1 MADGSYYNDLPER
14 DRNLDPKSRSLGVM
28 SNVLGLLPYARAG
41 VEATARGESF
51 WGGTPQYER
60 QRRALQQYYA
70 DAYESA
76 PDSVKVLSVIG
87 LPFGAVSSASNAL
100 APIGRPVAVAAG
112 TMGAMGATGGYFA
125 PQEPDT
131 GDAVARTPS
140 ALLGPVSACS
150 WAEQAQKR
158 RNIQTP
164 CSIIYQAG
172 DIPPET
178 L

>member
-14 DRNLDPKSRSLGVM
+14 ERNLDPKSRSLGVM
-28 SNVLGLLPYARAG
+28 SNFLGLLPYARAG

-51 WGGTPQYER
+51 RGGTPQNER

-112 TMGAMGATGGYFA
+112 TMGAMGATGDISR
-125 PQEPDT
+125 PKN
-131 GDAVARTPS
+131 RTP
-140 ALLGPVSACS
+140 AMQWRERPVRYWVPVSACS